1 MRTNT
6 QFLLNTR
13 PEGLP
18 SAGDFTVTTGPA
30 PEPKDGE
37 VLVAVRFIS
46 MDPAMRGWMKAGKSY
61 IPGVEIGDV
70 MRAGTLSEVLESKSE
85 RFQPGDLVVG
95 MAGVQVFAVEHED
108 SIFKV
113 DPKIAAPATLIGGLG
128 GTGMTAYFGLLD
140 IGKPEAG
147 ETVVVSAAAGAVGS
161 VAGQIAKIKGCRT
174 IGIAGGPEKCQ
185 YVVDRLGFDACIDYK
200 AEDVGA
206 ALKRECPKGM
216 NVYFDNVGGPILDAA
231 LSRLARGAR
240 IVICGAIAGYNSKDG
255 FYGPKNYMSLLTR
268 RARMEGF
275 VLFDYTKRYPE
286 AGMQLAKWLEEG
298 KLVLDEEVVQGIG
311 TYPEALLRLFSGQKR
326 GKLVLEVTDED
337 RGQ

>member
-95 MAGVQVFAVEHED
+95 SSG
-108 SIFKV
+108 S
-113 DPKIAAPATLIGGLG
+113 
-128 GTGMTAYFGLLD
+128 
-140 IGKPEAG
+140 KP
-147 ETVVVSAAAGAVGS
+147 S
-161 VAGQIAKIKGCRT
+161 
-174 IGIAGGPEKCQ
+174 
-185 YVVDRLGFDACIDYK
+185 
-200 AEDVGA
+200 
-206 ALKRECPKGM
+206 
-216 NVYFDNVGGPILDAA
+216 
-231 LSRLARGAR
+231 SR
-240 IVICGAIAGYNSKDG
+240 
-255 FYGPKNYMSLLTR
+255 
-268 RARMEGF
+268 
-275 VLFDYTKRYPE
+275 
-286 AGMQLAKWLEEG
+286 W
-298 KLVLDEEVVQGIG
+298 
-311 TYPEALLRLFSGQKR
+311 
-326 GKLVLEVTDED
+326 
-337 RGQ
+337 